1 MTINISGISGM
12 QTSRP
17 LQATHHNQPR
27 HANNVHQENVSGNR
41 ATPIVPREITGEV
54 SKKVEPHNGKS
65 HSFDISV
72 TELSLKKSEADFADG
87 CKGCNSCNATCHS
100 CRSCSCNAGPELSKE
115 AQPGDADFTR
125 FSWNEIDNA

>member
-17 LQATHHNQPR
+17 LKAAHNKQPR
-27 HANNVHQENVSGNR
+27 HEKNVSGNR
-41 ATPIVPREITGEV
+41 ATPIAPREITGEV

-72 TELSLKKSEADFADG
+72 TELSLKKSEADGADG
-87 CKGCNSCNATCHS
+87 CKGCNSCVTGITALRNGYTQQWSRVLEMHH
-100 CRSCSCNAGPELSKE
+100 
-115 AQPGDADFTR
+115 D
-125 FSWNEIDNA
+125 